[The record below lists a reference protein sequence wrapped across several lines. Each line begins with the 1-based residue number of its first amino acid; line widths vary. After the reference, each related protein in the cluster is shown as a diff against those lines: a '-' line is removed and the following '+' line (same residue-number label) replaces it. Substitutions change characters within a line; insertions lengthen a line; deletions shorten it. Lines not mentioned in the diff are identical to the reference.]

1 MADEDEELYEQFR
14 VLLQE
19 TPEAIDALREWRQ
32 GQAKKAASAAEAS
45 DGTGGRLRR
54 AGPHAPAGKPR

>member
-1 MADEDEELYEQFR
+1 VADEDEELYEQFR
-14 VLLQE
+14 DLLQE

-45 DGTGGRLRR
+45 GGTGGRLRR